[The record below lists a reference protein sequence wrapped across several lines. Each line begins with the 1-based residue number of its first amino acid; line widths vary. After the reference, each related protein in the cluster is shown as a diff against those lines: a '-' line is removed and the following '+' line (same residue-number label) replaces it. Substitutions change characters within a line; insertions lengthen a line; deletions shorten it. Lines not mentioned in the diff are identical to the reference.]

1 MLLRISRGEPP
12 EFRSGPNASDRH
24 PSERKAEGGPTQTAE
39 ESRGETRQS
48 GVKRPRDR
56 KQRLALPAAATR
68 N

>member
-1 MLLRISRGEPP
+1 MLLRISRGDPP
-12 EFRSGPNASDRH
+12 EFRSGPNASDRY

-39 ESRGETRQS
+39 ESHVEMRQS
-48 GVKRPRDR
+48 GVKQPRDR